1 MKKKTKIILAIALCL
16 CIISMI
22 GASVFQSSFGTVT
35 VKDLNVV
42 LANGK
47 SVNAQIY
54 IPNGASTENKVPL
67 IILSHG
73 SYNNLEHQDLNMIE
87 LSRRGF
93 AVISLDEYNHGS
105 SDNEVADASLFSSQA
120 MRQIIDYACASY
132 TFIDTDKI
140 GVGGHSMGGI
150 ISNAT
155 VRYYFMQDALGL
167 GENKISA
174 VLDMGYEPTYSAYEF
189 EGVDEPVKLAI
200 DWGVVCAKYDEWFFQ
215 DENGDPRG
223 YLENPNALTFVNQ
236 LDGVDVTDA
245 VENHKVYTGTIDG
258 EEYIRVINQ
267 NIEIH
272 PLNHFSKNSCRD
284 VINFFYEAF
293 GVPSGYTEISATN
306 QIWQFKEFFNLIG
319 LIGIFMFL
327 FPFAAMLIHGTSFFG
342 ELAQAEP
349 APSPALSDGRKK
361 AKYWGVYAINTILPA
376 LLVVPVMYKWI
387 GRGIAVPY
395 TFNKWFGEPNTNELA
410 AWTAVVA
417 LVLLLVFLI
426 ANRIGN
432 REKGLPACWGIK
444 ASVRVIW
451 KSFLLALTTVT
462 AAYVILF
469 FADMVFNVDFR
480 IWVIDM
486 RVFNVQKVV
495 YALAYWPA
503 FALFYLVN
511 SVLVNGGN
519 RVEGRPEWRTLL
531 LSCVSNILGIAVIIF
546 IQYSTLINTGVFTFN
561 SMRVVN
567 LFPLIFLIPIGTI
580 ITRRF
585 YKETGNIYAGSF
597 AISMLYTMMTV
608 ANTMH
613 LASILG

>member
-140 GVGGHSMGGI
+140 GVAGHSMGGI

-155 VRYYFMQDALGL
+155 VRYYFMQEALGL

-200 DWGVVCAKYDEWFFQ
+200 DWGVICAKYDEWFFQ